1 MKKIVFTLSIAA
13 ATLFAGQSSMEVAK
27 ESMQKLGGALKS
39 ELKQKFKEDPSGIKA
54 INYCSDQAQE
64 ITKKINSQ
72 LDTGVTVRRTALRY
86 RNNANEPTIQ
96 DIEVMRNFKKA
107 MDNGKKADN
116 LAKVVQS
123 DDTTYVYKAL
133 GVGKSCTKCHG
144 DVNKMDKDILSQ
156 IDKNFPYD
164 KARNFAQ
171 GDFRGAIVVEIKK

>member
-1 MKKIVFTLSIAA
+1 MD
-13 ATLFAGQSSMEVAK
+13 ATVS
-27 ESMQKLGGALKS
+27 
-39 ELKQKFKEDPSGIKA
+39 
-54 INYCSDQAQE
+54 
-64 ITKKINSQ
+64 
-72 LDTGVTVRRTALRY
+72 VRRTALKY

-107 MDNGKKADN
+107 IDSGQKADN
-116 LAKVVQS
+116 LAKKIETEDV
-123 DDTTYVYKAL
+123 TYVYKAL
-133 GVGKSCTKCHG
+133 SVGKSCTKCHG